1 MFENYEHKRKWG
13 MLYKQGFNNVC
24 LMSLET
30 AQLLTSGVGTF
41 FGVVAKL
48 D

>member
-1 MFENYEHKRKWG
+1 MFENYEYKRKWV
-13 MLYKQGFNNVC
+13 MLYKQGFNVC

-30 AQLLTSGVGTF
+30 AQLLTRGVGTSF
-41 FGVVAKL
+41 RAVAKL